1 MLEPLSRDTL
11 TKQATETLRRFI
23 LTEDLKPNDQLP
35 SERELSESLSVSR
48 NIVREALS
56 VLVAEGLIVKQPGRG
71 IFITDFDRER
81 VAPQIAVSFDYNG
94 RSPAALSE
102 ARAAVELGA
111 ISLIAR
117 RITDA
122 ELQQLKAINASLEEN
137 RRMRRSTIKD
147 DIEFHKLLLQ
157 ASRNP
162 VLIELIPLLQ
172 EYFRLAVLYRP
183 SAIFHNPERVISEH
197 RRIIQ
202 ALRERDAA
210 AARARGNRN
219 RVLVSALTGAGTD
232 ALIERLDQ
240 ELSGRR
246 EILRL
251 DVDLADGRK
260 LAWLYDKGEVLSRD
274 DRDQTAH
281 LTVALDPPD
290 VARFRRQFPDAG
302 TIH

>member
-71 IFITDFDRER
+71 IFVTNFDREA

-117 RITDA
+117 RITGE
-122 ELQQLKAINASLEEN
+122 ELQRLKAINASLEEN

-157 ASRNP
+157 SSHNP
-162 VLIELIPLLQ
+162 VLIELIPLLV
-172 EYFRLAVLYRP
+172 EYFRLAVLYQP

-197 RRIIQ
+197 GKIID
-202 ALRERDAA
+202 ALQSRDPA
-210 AARARGNRN
+210 AARQ
-219 RVLVSALTGAGTD
+219 
-232 ALIERLDQ
+232 ALIDHLHLQDF
-240 ELSGRR
+240 
-246 EILRL
+246 
-251 DVDLADGRK
+251 
-260 LAWLYDKGEVLSRD
+260 EV
-274 DRDQTAH
+274 
-281 LTVALDPPD
+281 
-290 VARFRRQFPDAG
+290 
-302 TIH
+302 